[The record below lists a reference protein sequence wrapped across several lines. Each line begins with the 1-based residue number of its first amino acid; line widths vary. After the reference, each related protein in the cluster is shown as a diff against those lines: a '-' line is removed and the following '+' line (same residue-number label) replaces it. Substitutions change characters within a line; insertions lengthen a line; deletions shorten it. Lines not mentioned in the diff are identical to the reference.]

1 MTDNLW
7 GYQPAAGHTVGT
19 DLIGYKVEATD
30 GSIGK
35 VDKHSDDVTSSYL
48 VVDTGVWIFGKH
60 VLLPA
65 GTVSRVDNDEKKVF
79 VDGGDHPPARLPPP
93 PHAMGRDV
101 PRSWARWR
109 MVGVRP
115 RTGPHGRGPRNT
127 ARRVLADRAHP
138 SAPAAH
144 SGRSRAGHGVTAQNG
159 GPRPHAL
166 RRLSFVRASRRR
178 KSVIPSVE
186 FGLPPWSRSMNRQRN
201 HPSQRRR
208 DN

>member
-65 GTVSRVDNDEKKVF
+65 GTVSRVDNDEKEPAPGPPRRTPR
-79 VDGGDHPPARLPPP
+79 GGGGGGGPHPPAGGPPP
-93 PHAMGRDV
+93 PRH
-101 PRSWARWR
+101 
-109 MVGVRP
+109 
-115 RTGPHGRGPRNT
+115 GP
-127 ARRVLADRAHP
+127 
-138 SAPAAH
+138 
-144 SGRSRAGHGVTAQNG
+144 
-159 GPRPHAL
+159 
-166 RRLSFVRASRRR
+166 
-178 KSVIPSVE
+178 
-186 FGLPPWSRSMNRQRN
+186 
-201 HPSQRRR
+201 
-208 DN
+208 

>member
-79 VDGGDHPPARLPPP
+79 VEGTTHRVSCPAPTPWAVTSRGV
-93 PHAMGRDV
+93 GRDGAWWV
-101 PRSWARWR
+101 S
-109 MVGVRP
+109 
-115 RTGPHGRGPRNT
+115 GRGPALMDAALETPRGGSLPT
-127 ARRVLADRAHP
+127 APTRRLQRPTADVRGPDTVSLPRTADPDHMRSDACRSFGHPDDGRVLSLRWS
-138 SAPAAH
+138 SAYH
-144 SGRSRAGHGVTAQNG
+144 RGR
-159 GPRPHAL
+159 GP
-166 RRLSFVRASRRR
+166 
-178 KSVIPSVE
+178 
-186 FGLPPWSRSMNRQRN
+186 
-201 HPSQRRR
+201 
-208 DN
+208 